1 MDPLHDNQIPEPVGW
16 PDNENAPSVIRRIV
30 ETATVSRPAAISGE
44 WDCQM
49 VLFPWLEAM
58 AFTKCIQ
65 TGNKLTYPSVAAM
78 GDPVYTRVLNTLQCF
93 CADANTPI
101 SIPDADPFMGIDIGS
116 MIEKQGRHR
125 LVGIGFEVVNTTPQL
140 YRGGSVTSWRQAGTE
155 FLGEQAYNVV
165 QDGTPAVKVTPGD
178 YNLRR
183 FPPLSSRQAA
193 LTPNSVTWGAEEGV
207 YIVGSFNDELN
218 PATLPEFRGTVL
230 RDNNSA
236 DGTWSYLD
244 SESLGNLPVWSNVP
258 TGDVWATKPFLD
270 DDNATIV
277 CMPSAIYS
285 PLNISGCYF
294 TGLSAQTTLTITLS
308 AYVETFPNFSS
319 NLLTLARPSLAE
331 NELVMREISRALMR
345 LPVAVKASEN
355 NAGEW
360 FARVIEALT
369 PVVEAGLV
377 AGGYGAAVPLLEAGS
392 RKASTYARE
401 RGKAKQPARKPQQ
414 PKPKPKPAN
423 NNVKIVV
430 EAQKPPALPARG
442 GGFSRRA

>member
-1 MDPLHDNQIPEPVGW
+1 MDPLHDNQIPDPVGW
-16 PDNENAPSVIRRIV
+16 PDSENAPSVIRRII
-30 ETATVSRPAAISGE
+30 ETATVSRPSTISGE

-49 VLFPWLEAM
+49 VLFPWLAAM
-58 AFTKCIQ
+58 AFNKCVQ
-65 TGNKLTYPSVAAM
+65 NGNRLIYPSVAQM
-78 GDPVYTRVLNTLQCF
+78 SDPSYTRVLNTLQCF
-93 CADANTPI
+93 CTDANSPLTI
-101 SIPDADPFMGIDIGS
+101 LDADPFMGIDIAS
-116 MIEKQGRHR
+116 MIETQGRHR

-155 FLGEQAYNVV
+155 FLGEQAHNVV
-165 QDGTPAVKVTPGD
+165 QDGSPPVVITPGD
-178 YNLRR
+178 FNLRR

-207 YIVGSFNDELN
+207 YVVGSFNDELN
-218 PATLPEFRGTVL
+218 PATLAEFRGSVL

-236 DGTWSYLD
+236 DGDWSTLVP
-244 SESLGNLPVWSNVP
+244 ESLGSLPVYGPGP
-258 TGDVWATKPFLD
+258 TGDVWATKLFLD
-270 DDNATIV
+270 DDHATMLT
-277 CMPSAIYS
+277 MPSQIYS
-285 PLNISGCYF
+285 PLNICGSYF

-369 PVVEAGLV
+369 PVAEAGLI
-377 AGGYGAAVPLLEAGS
+377 ASGYGAAVPLLEMGS

-401 RGKAKQPARKPQQ
+401 KGKQGPPRKNQPQKSKQKPV
-414 PKPKPKPAN
+414 N
-423 NNVKIVV
+423 NNVKVVV
-430 EAQKPPALPARG
+430 EAPKAPPLPARS
-442 GGFSRRA
+442 GGFNRRQ